1 MKKLLCAAVAFVAV
15 GLLGANYWIT
25 RDEALVSA
33 ALTELK
39 FESVPPKPAVV
50 GAPPKFRVTKQTMD
64 HLQVLLKD
72 GKTIEVEGNG
82 SLKILPQKK

>member
-1 MKKLLCAAVAFVAV
+1 MKKLPRAAIAFVAV
-15 GLLGANYWIT
+15 SLMGVGYWIT

-50 GAPPKFRVTKQTMD
+50 GAPPKFKVTKQTID
-64 HLQVLLKD
+64 HLQILLKE

-82 SLKILPQKK
+82 SLKILTLKK